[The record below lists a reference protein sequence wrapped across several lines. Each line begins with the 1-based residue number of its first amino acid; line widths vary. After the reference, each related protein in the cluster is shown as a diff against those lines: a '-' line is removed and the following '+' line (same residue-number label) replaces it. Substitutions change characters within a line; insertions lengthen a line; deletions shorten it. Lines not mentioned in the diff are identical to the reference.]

1 MASIKETAM
10 SYEGGSKM
18 KNIAELNEVSTE
30 IQVEE
35 ITKKKG
41 LNFSAAKAEQVRNI
55 ALLQLREKEAL
66 DVRTRCKNAAAMV
79 KESRKTRR
87 LSESAVSLR
96 TAADKFNI
104 TYSQLFR
111 YVSYV
116 GLLYYILFHT
126 EHTVI
131 WFTLTY

>member
-1 MASIKETAM
+1 
-10 SYEGGSKM
+10 M
-18 KNIAELNEVSTE
+18 KRKPIVKVTFA
-30 IQVEE
+30 EE

-87 LSESAVSLR
+87 LSKSAVSLR